1 MKAYL
6 PSAKRGTYNA
16 ANGAEQKPKNE
27 VINEVHPKRKTCGQ
41 KRKNGI

>member
-6 PSAKRGTYNA
+6 LSAKRGANNA
-16 ANGAEQKPKNE
+16 ANGTEQKPKNE
-27 VINEVHPKRKTCGQ
+27 VINKVHPKRKTCGQ